1 MLERLKLWIN
11 SFSRAPKIIVSIILS
26 TACVV
31 LISTQSETIWSRS
44 QFFRLVILGIGVFL
58 FGVLFFGALELLS
71 SDFNGQYWPL
81 VLLVLFILSGLF
93 GYYWV
98 QNIQGKLQ
106 SAIPVSWLGGKGAGL
121 EFIAEII
128 TFFAGLPIIVLSVIF
143 ILPRGFLY
151 YEQDTITI
159 SPQSIRSLVFTIVFI
174 GLSLMPLL
182 HHPNFTDFDNTFWG
196 RSELLGVNSRAKSH
210 LGDRLINNAILINK
224 KWFFNSHD
232 AVMNDFQ
239 YTKPFSQNELKLI
252 HKKLSGLEDYLAEKQ
267 IPLIIIIPPNKST
280 VFPELMPK
288 EIPIIGAQSNLDQVI
303 QYMENHGGP
312 HIIDL
317 RERFSK
323 EKNSHQLYYRTDS
336 HWTPYG
342 AYLGY
347 EAIINQVHEVIPE
360 VEVFPYEAFKLEK
373 RELSGD
379 LSINLANL
387 NISEDFFSIVPV
399 KGHTIKERIYAQ
411 TGSDREYIRI
421 VNSSNTS
428 SPRLLMV
435 RDSFSNDLIPYL
447 SQNFSRSVY
456 VVHELDRFLIESEKP
471 QVVVIEYIERYL
483 YRLMELP
490 SF

>member
-1 MLERLKLWIN
+1 MWIKQL
-11 SFSRAPKIIVSIILS
+11 SRVPKITASILLS
-26 TACVV
+26 TACVI
-31 LISTQSETIWSRS
+31 LISTQSEMIWSKS
-44 QFFRLVILGIGVFL
+44 HFFRLAILGIGIFL
-58 FGVLFFGALELLS
+58 FGVLFFGALELLC

-81 VLLVLFILSGLF
+81 VILFLIILSGFF
-93 GYYWV
+93 GNYWI
-98 QNIQGKLQ
+98 QNIRGKLQ
-106 SAIPVSWLGGKGAGL
+106 SAIPVSWLGGKGGWL

-128 TFFAGLPIIVLSVIF
+128 TFFAGLPVITLSILLIV
-143 ILPRGFLY
+143 PRSFAY
-151 YEQDTITI
+151 YEQNTVTL
-159 SPQSIRSLVFTIVFI
+159 SPQSVRSLVFIILFV
-174 GLSLMPLL
+174 GLSLIPFL
-182 HHPNFTDFDNTFWG
+182 HRPNFTDFDNTFWG
-196 RSELLGVNSRAKSH
+196 RGDLLRLNSRAKSH
-210 LGDRLINNAILINK
+210 LGDRLINNAILIDK

-232 AVMNDFQ
+232 TVMDDFQ

-252 HKKLSGLEDYLAEKQ
+252 HNKLSGLEDYLAEKH

-288 EIPIIGAQSNLDQVI
+288 EIPIIGTQSNLDQVI
-303 QYMENHGGP
+303 QYMDKHGGP
-312 HIIDL
+312 NIIDL

-347 EAIINQVHEVIPE
+347 EAIINQIHEVNPE
-360 VEVFPYEAFKLEK
+360 VQVHPYEAFKLEK

-379 LSINLANL
+379 LAINLANL
-387 NISEDFFSIVPV
+387 NISEDFYSIVPV
-399 KGHTIKERIYAQ
+399 KGHAVKERIYVQ
-411 TGSDREYIRI
+411 KGSDREYIRI

-428 SPRLLMV
+428 APRLLMV

-456 VVHELDRFLIESEKP
+456 VLHELDRFLIESEKP

-483 YRLMELP
+483 YRLLELP